1 MPKVVMLGP
10 GGDPQD
16 MRRRL
21 DETWEVVALPD
32 SADAA
37 ALADALRDADAIIAF
52 AIERELPPVPRLRLV
67 QVTGAGYDRIPLA
80 ALPPGCTVCNV
91 YEHET
96 GIAEYVLAAM
106 LESTIGLGRL
116 DRQFRAG
123 DWCGYGTAAGPP
135 SFRGELA
142 GKTLGIL
149 GFGHIGR
156 EVARRARPFGMR
168 VGAITRSPAPSELAD
183 WIVPVS
189 ELDHRLPECDFL
201 LVACPLNESTR
212 GLING
217 PRLAHLKRSSV
228 LINVARGEVVEEKAL
243 YEALRDEVIAAA
255 VIDVW
260 YVYPSAAERSP
271 RPGHL
276 PFHELPNVIM
286 TPHVS
291 GWTDKLLNRRR
302 AVIADNLSRLAAGAE
317 LRNVVHR
324 A

>member
-10 GGDPQD
+10 GGDAPD
-16 MRRRL
+16 LRRRL
-21 DETWEVVALPD
+21 DATWQVVALPD
-32 SADAA
+32 TVDPAS
-37 ALADALRDADAIIAF
+37 LAEALRDADAIVSF
-52 AIERELPPVPRLRLV
+52 AIERELPPTPRLRLV

-80 ALPPGCTVCNV
+80 ALPRGCSVCNV

-106 LESTIGLGRL
+106 LECTIGLGRL
-116 DRQFRAG
+116 DRDFRGG

-135 SFRGELA
+135 SFRAELA

-168 VGAITRSPAPSELAD
+168 IGAITRTPAPSELAD

-189 ELDHRLPECDFL
+189 ELDHRLPQCDFL
-201 LVACPLNESTR
+201 LVACPLNASTR
-212 GLING
+212 GLVNG
-217 PRLAHLKRSSV
+217 DRLAKMKRSAV
-228 LINVARGEVVEEKAL
+228 LINVARGDVVEERAL
-243 YEALRDEVIAAA
+243 YEALRDKAIRAA

-260 YVYPSAAERSP
+260 YVYPSAADRNP
-271 RPGHL
+271 RPAHL

-291 GWTDKLLNRRR
+291 GWTDELLDRRR
-302 AVIADNLSRLAAGAE
+302 AVIADNLKRLVTGAE